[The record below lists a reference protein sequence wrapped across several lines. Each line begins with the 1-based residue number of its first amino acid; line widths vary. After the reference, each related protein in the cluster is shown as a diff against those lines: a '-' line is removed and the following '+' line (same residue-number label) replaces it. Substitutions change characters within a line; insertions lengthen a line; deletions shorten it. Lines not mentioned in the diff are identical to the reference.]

1 MQPRDVMIKW
11 LADNIPALLIEPE
24 DRSLFDVVGV
34 VNGNGARAIYSLEV
48 NERWTGDWPD
58 NWKSVYIPTKNKKL
72 LTEWKKLY
80 KDDLYTFV
88 IFRKDLKKAWH
99 VAADIVA
106 ASKISGENYII
117 SIRDTYQVDMIND

>member
-11 LADNIPALLIEPE
+11 LGDNIPALLIEPE

-34 VNGNGARAIYSLEV
+34 VNGNGARSIYSLEV
-48 NERWTGDWPD
+48 NERWAGDWPD

-72 LTEWKKLY
+72 LTEWKKFY
-80 KDDLYTFV
+80 KDDLYTFI